1 MKKYKIIYAD
11 PAWKYKWGEGKNGG
25 NFCPEKHYDTMS
37 VEDICKLNVKNL
49 RDKNCVLFLWATMP
63 CLPDALK
70 VMNEWGFKYK
80 TCGFTWVKITK
91 AGKPSIGLG
100 SYTRS
105 NAELCL
111 IGMRGHIKA
120 IDKTISQILIQRRSQ
135 HSKKPEI
142 IRELIVKLFGDCEK
156 VELFARQK
164 VDGWDAW
171 GNEIKSDII
180 L

>member
-1 MKKYKIIYAD
+1 
-11 PAWKYKWGEGKNGG
+11 
-25 NFCPEKHYDTMS
+25 
-37 VEDICKLNVKNL
+37 
-49 RDKNCVLFLWATMP
+49 
-63 CLPDALK
+63 
-70 VMNEWGFKYK
+70 
-80 TCGFTWVKITK
+80 
-91 AGKPSIGLG
+91 
-100 SYTRS
+100 
-105 NAELCL
+105 
-111 IGMRGHIKA
+111 MRGHIKA